1 MCKRC
6 LHLNNRDKDVQAPPP
21 ASRFTGSDVEMKMSL
36 RLCVWRELIM
46 NREQRDEDDRG
57 EKYNIM
63 HSTDNI
69 RADE

>member
-1 MCKRC
+1 
-6 LHLNNRDKDVQAPPP
+6 
-21 ASRFTGSDVEMKMSL
+21 MKMSL

-46 NREQRDEDDRG
+46 NREQRDEDDRE